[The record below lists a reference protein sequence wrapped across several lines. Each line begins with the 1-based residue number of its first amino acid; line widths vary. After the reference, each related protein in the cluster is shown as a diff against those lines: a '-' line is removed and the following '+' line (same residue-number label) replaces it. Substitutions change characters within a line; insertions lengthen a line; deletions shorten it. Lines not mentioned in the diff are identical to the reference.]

1 MGGVITE
8 HDYDSALCKVDVDL
22 LNFFHSCF
30 LATSPSSAWP
40 TNSLDNRAMP
50 SPPLVAMDT
59 STSPRPIP
67 SSAIP
72 SARPDDSLKEFLDK
86 LGLSN
91 YLVLFQVNYMYSRL
105 YCI

>member
-1 MGGVITE
+1 MTNTVRYE
-8 HDYDSALCKVDVDL
+8 VDVNF
-22 LNFFHSCF
+22 LNFFHF
-30 LATSPSSAWP
+30 RFPDTSPSSAWP
-40 TNSLDNRAMP
+40 TNSLDNRTMP

-72 SARPDDSLKEFLDK
+72 PGRPDDSLKEFLER

-91 YLVLFQVNYMYSRL
+91 YLVLFQVNYMYYR
-105 YCI
+105 I